1 MLARDARNIL
11 IPILLLAGL
20 LAGLVALFESR
31 YQHLTD
37 LSVRITRTQ
46 DRQKSL
52 AEFRRLMSELE
63 ASQRGFLVAEDSAHL
78 ALMRSALPRI
88 GATLRDLGKSY
99 ARDRVAGGAEAVGQL
114 SKLSIE
120 RLTQLRQGLELYA
133 AGGPA
138 RAAAY
143 IREGQGLR
151 TSNALR
157 DALRTLD
164 VAESERLVNAL
175 SLWLTDLRTTRWA
188 MGGAALLNALLLAW
202 LGVFLFRE
210 MRRKSRES
218 SELQRLVDARTAE
231 LATLSSYLQNVAERE
246 KQALSR
252 ELHDSLGGLLVATK
266 MDVAWLRR
274 RLRVAEPELEQR
286 FDRILEALDRGVDL
300 KRRIVENLRPT
311 LLDSMGLFAALRWQF
326 DETCAR
332 AGLICTDN
340 LPAEEAPLLSEASI
354 ALFRV
359 AQESFTNILKHSQAS
374 AAELDV
380 TMKDGLFVL
389 SIRDN
394 GRGMT
399 QDEKLLR
406 FSHGLSGMRH
416 RIQALGGR
424 WQALARE
431 RGGTEIR
438 VEIPLV
444 NVLAEHT
451 GAGEPSSGVTPSGT
465 TPRGA
470 VGAAG

>member
-52 AEFRRLMSELE
+52 AEFRRLMSEVE
-63 ASQRGFLVAEDSAHL
+63 ASQRGFLVARDSAHL

-88 GATLRDLGKSY
+88 GTTLRDLGKSY
-99 ARDRVAGGAEAVGQL
+99 ARDRVAGGAEAVEQL

-120 RLTQLRQGLELYA
+120 RLTQLQQGLELYA

-175 SLWLTDLRTTRWA
+175 SAWLTDLRTTRWA

-266 MDVAWLRR
+266 MDVVWLRR
-274 RLRVAEPELEQR
+274 RLRVADPEFERR
-286 FDRILEALDRGVDL
+286 FERIQEALDRGVDL
-300 KRRIVENLRPT
+300 KRRIVESLRPT

-340 LPAEEAPLLSEASI
+340 LPAEETPLLSEASI

-359 AQESFTNILKHSQAS
+359 AQESFTNILKHSQAT

-380 TMKDGLFVL
+380 TMTDGLFVL

-399 QDEKLLR
+399 QDEKSLR

-438 VEIPLV
+438 VEIPLA
-444 NVLAEHT
+444 NVMAEQT
-451 GAGEPSSGVTPSGT
+451 GAGESSSGVTPSGT

>member
-1 MLARDARNIL
+1 
-11 IPILLLAGL
+11 
-20 LAGLVALFESR
+20 
-31 YQHLTD
+31 
-37 LSVRITRTQ
+37 
-46 DRQKSL
+46 
-52 AEFRRLMSELE
+52 
-63 ASQRGFLVAEDSAHL
+63 
-78 ALMRSALPRI
+78 MRSALPRN
-88 GATLRDLGKSY
+88 GTTLRDLGKSY
-99 ARDRVAGGAEAVGQL
+99 ARDRVAGGAEAIEQL

-120 RLTQLRQGLELYA
+120 RLTQLQQGLEPYA

-175 SLWLTDLRTTRWA
+175 SAWLTDLRTTRWA

-266 MDVAWLRR
+266 MDVVWLRR
-274 RLRVAEPELEQR
+274 RLRVADPELEHR
-286 FDRILEALDRGVDL
+286 FERIQEALDRGVDL

-340 LPAEEAPLLSEASI
+340 LPAEETPLLSEAAI

-359 AQESFTNILKHSQAS
+359 AQESFTNILKHSQAT

-394 GRGMT
+394 GRGMA
-399 QDEKLLR
+399 QDEKSLR

-438 VEIPLV
+438 VEIPLA
-444 NVLAEHT
+444 NVLAQER
-451 GAGEPSSGVTPSGT
+451 GAGEPSSGLTPSGT

>member
-1 MLARDARNIL
+1 
-11 IPILLLAGL
+11 
-20 LAGLVALFESR
+20 
-31 YQHLTD
+31 
-37 LSVRITRTQ
+37 
-46 DRQKSL
+46 
-52 AEFRRLMSELE
+52 
-63 ASQRGFLVAEDSAHL
+63 
-78 ALMRSALPRI
+78 
-88 GATLRDLGKSY
+88 
-99 ARDRVAGGAEAVGQL
+99 
-114 SKLSIE
+114 
-120 RLTQLRQGLELYA
+120 
-133 AGGPA
+133 
-138 RAAAY
+138 
-143 IREGQGLR
+143 
-151 TSNALR
+151 
-157 DALRTLD
+157 
-164 VAESERLVNAL
+164 
-175 SLWLTDLRTTRWA
+175 
-188 MGGAALLNALLLAW
+188 
-202 LGVFLFRE
+202 VFLFRE

>member
-52 AEFRRLMSELE
+52 AEFRRLMSEVE
-63 ASQRGFLVAEDSAHL
+63 ASQRGFLVARDSAHL

-88 GATLRDLGKSY
+88 GTTLRDLGKSY
-99 ARDRVAGGAEAVGQL
+99 ARDRVAGGAEAVEQL

-120 RLTQLRQGLELYA
+120 RLTQLQQGLELYA

-143 IREGQGLR
+143 IREGHGLR
-151 TSNALR
+151 TSNTLR

-175 SLWLTDLRTTRWA
+175 SAWLTDLRTTRWA

-266 MDVAWLRR
+266 MDVVWLRR
-274 RLRVAEPELEQR
+274 RL
-286 FDRILEALDRGVDL
+286 I
-300 KRRIVENLRPT
+300 
-311 LLDSMGLFAALRWQF
+311 
-326 DETCAR
+326 
-332 AGLICTDN
+332 
-340 LPAEEAPLLSEASI
+340 
-354 ALFRV
+354 
-359 AQESFTNILKHSQAS
+359 
-374 AAELDV
+374 
-380 TMKDGLFVL
+380 
-389 SIRDN
+389 
-394 GRGMT
+394 
-399 QDEKLLR
+399 
-406 FSHGLSGMRH
+406 
-416 RIQALGGR
+416 
-424 WQALARE
+424 
-431 RGGTEIR
+431 
-438 VEIPLV
+438 
-444 NVLAEHT
+444 
-451 GAGEPSSGVTPSGT
+451 
-465 TPRGA
+465 
-470 VGAAG
+470 

>member
-1 MLARDARNIL
+1 MLARDARNVL
-11 IPILLLAGL
+11 IPILVLAGL

-31 YQHLTD
+31 YQHLTE

-52 AEFRRLMSELE
+52 AEFRRLLSELE
-63 ASQRGFLVAEDSAHL
+63 ASQRGFLLAEDAAHL
-78 ALMRSALPRI
+78 GLMRSALPRM
-88 GATLRDLGKSY
+88 GATLRDLGRSY
-99 ARDRVAGGAEAVGQL
+99 ARDRVAGGAEAVEHLG
-114 SKLSIE
+114 KLSVE
-120 RLTQLRQGLELYA
+120 RLSQLRQGLELYA
-133 AGGPA
+133 SGGPA
-138 RAAAY
+138 RAAAH

-157 DALRTLD
+157 DAVRTLD

-210 MRRKSRES
+210 MRRKTRES
-218 SELQRLVDARTAE
+218 SELQRLVEARTAE

-274 RLRVAEPELEQR
+274 RLRVADPELEQR
-286 FDRILEALDRGVDL
+286 FERIQEALDRGVDL
-300 KRRIVENLRPT
+300 KRRIVESLRPT

-326 DETCAR
+326 GETCGR
-332 AGLICTDN
+332 AGLNCTDT
-340 LPAEEAPLLSEASI
+340 LPADEAPLLSEAAI

-359 AQESFTNILKHSQAS
+359 AQESFTNILKHSQAT
-374 AAELDV
+374 AAELEV
-380 TMKDGLFVL
+380 TMNGGLFVL

-424 WQALARE
+424 WQALVRE

-438 VEIPLV
+438 VEVPLA
-444 NVLAEHT
+444 NVLAEQV
-451 GAGEPSSGVTPSGT
+451 GAGGPET
-465 TPRGA
+465 TSRGA

>member
-52 AEFRRLMSELE
+52 AEFRRLMSEVE
-63 ASQRGFLVAEDSAHL
+63 ASQRGFLVARDSAHL

-88 GATLRDLGKSY
+88 GTTLRDLGKSY
-99 ARDRVAGGAEAVGQL
+99 ARDRVAGGAEAVEQL

-120 RLTQLRQGLELYA
+120 RLTQLQQGLELYA

-143 IREGQGLR
+143 IREGHGLR
-151 TSNALR
+151 TSNTLR

-175 SLWLTDLRTTRWA
+175 SAWLTDLRTTRWA

-266 MDVAWLRR
+266 MDVVWLRR
-274 RLRVAEPELEQR
+274 RLRVADPEFERR
-286 FDRILEALDRGVDL
+286 FERIQEALDRGVDL
-300 KRRIVENLRPT
+300 KRRIVESLRPT

-340 LPAEEAPLLSEASI
+340 LPAEETPLLSEASI

-359 AQESFTNILKHSQAS
+359 AQESFTNILKHSQAT

-380 TMKDGLFVL
+380 TMTDGLFVL

-399 QDEKLLR
+399 QDEKSLR

-438 VEIPLV
+438 VEIPLA
-444 NVLAEHT
+444 NVMAEQT
-451 GAGEPSSGVTPSGT
+451 GAGESSSGVTPSGT

>member
-52 AEFRRLMSELE
+52 GEFRRLMSEVE

-88 GATLRDLGKSY
+88 GTTLRDLGKSY
-99 ARDRVAGGAEAVGQL
+99 ARDRVSGGAEALEQL

-120 RLTQLRQGLELYA
+120 RLTQLQQALELYA

-175 SLWLTDLRTTRWA
+175 SVWLTDLRTTRWA

-218 SELQRLVDARTAE
+218 SELQRLVDARTTE

-266 MDVAWLRR
+266 MDVVWLRR
-274 RLRVAEPELEQR
+274 RLRVADPELEQR
-286 FDRILEALDRGVDL
+286 FERIQEALDRGVDL

-340 LPAEEAPLLSEASI
+340 LPAEETPLLSEAAI

-359 AQESFTNILKHSQAS
+359 AQESFTNILKHSQAT

-380 TMKDGLFVL
+380 AIQDGIFVL

-399 QDEKLLR
+399 QDEKSLR

-424 WQALARE
+424 WRALARE

-438 VEIPLV
+438 VEIPLA
-444 NVLAEHT
+444 NVLAQET

>member
-1 MLARDARNIL
+1 
-11 IPILLLAGL
+11 
-20 LAGLVALFESR
+20 
-31 YQHLTD
+31 
-37 LSVRITRTQ
+37 
-46 DRQKSL
+46 
-52 AEFRRLMSELE
+52 
-63 ASQRGFLVAEDSAHL
+63 
-78 ALMRSALPRI
+78 
-88 GATLRDLGKSY
+88 
-99 ARDRVAGGAEAVGQL
+99 
-114 SKLSIE
+114 
-120 RLTQLRQGLELYA
+120 
-133 AGGPA
+133 
-138 RAAAY
+138 
-143 IREGQGLR
+143 
-151 TSNALR
+151 
-157 DALRTLD
+157 
-164 VAESERLVNAL
+164 
-175 SLWLTDLRTTRWA
+175 
-188 MGGAALLNALLLAW
+188 
-202 LGVFLFRE
+202 
-210 MRRKSRES
+210 
-218 SELQRLVDARTAE
+218 
-231 LATLSSYLQNVAERE
+231 
-246 KQALSR
+246 
-252 ELHDSLGGLLVATK
+252 
-266 MDVAWLRR
+266 
-274 RLRVAEPELEQR
+274 
-286 FDRILEALDRGVDL
+286 
-300 KRRIVENLRPT
+300 
-311 LLDSMGLFAALRWQF
+311 MGLFAALRWQF

-438 VEIPLV
+438 AEIPLA

>member
-1 MLARDARNIL
+1 MLAR
-11 IPILLLAGL
+11 
-20 LAGLVALFESR
+20 GLVALFESR

-52 AEFRRLMSELE
+52 AEFRRLMSEVE
-63 ASQRGFLVAEDSAHL
+63 ASQRGFLVARDSAHL

-88 GATLRDLGKSY
+88 GTTLRDLGKSY
-99 ARDRVAGGAEAVGQL
+99 ARDRVAGGAEAVEQL

-120 RLTQLRQGLELYA
+120 RLTQLQQGLELYA

-175 SLWLTDLRTTRWA
+175 SAWLTDLRTTRWA

-266 MDVAWLRR
+266 MDVVWLRR
-274 RLRVAEPELEQR
+274 RLRVADPEFERR
-286 FDRILEALDRGVDL
+286 FERIQEALDRGVDL
-300 KRRIVENLRPT
+300 KRRIVESLRPT

-340 LPAEEAPLLSEASI
+340 LPAEETPLLSEASI

-359 AQESFTNILKHSQAS
+359 AQESFTNILKHSQAT

-380 TMKDGLFVL
+380 TMTDGLFVL

-399 QDEKLLR
+399 QDEKSLR

-438 VEIPLV
+438 VEIPLA
-444 NVLAEHT
+444 NVMAEQT
-451 GAGEPSSGVTPSGT
+451 GAGESSSGVTPSGT